1 MHSGFLFI
9 FCPQIAFCYTILS
22 KGVETMSDI
31 SVQEKL
37 LAEFT
42 EEYMEKIFYF
52 CLKKT
57 DSNFE
62 AEDLTQDIAINVFC
76 EINKGTVPVCFSAW
90 IWQIVRNRYSVWA
103 KKKHLQTESI
113 INEDISEC
121 DIIDD
126 SSNMIDG
133 IIKEEQ
139 LSLLRRE
146 LAFIK
151 DEYRDILVAYYIDD
165 MSVRQISEN
174 VSLPV
179 ETVKKRLQRARNIL
193 KEGMNMARE
202 FGKLSYK
209 PETVFYEQVG
219 CSGSKGEPFC
229 CVGRMLCSNLLLAAY
244 RTPSTA
250 EDLAM
255 EVGVALPYTEQEL
268 ELLVSATLM
277 RKNGNKYETNFM
289 IISADAQNKISTH
302 LRSISGELTSKL
314 IQLTE
319 IFVELLNRI
328 KPGWYGTQPYEDAK
342 WTLLLSFLENGFLH
356 SKEMLLNDNYSD
368 LSKRTVRPNNGYWD
382 IIGREA
388 YDTPIIG
395 VASHYTNNF
404 CKYVIHFKD
413 MATQTPDF
421 LSGREVNVLNL
432 IAKQEDYTEYTTE
445 LANLEKYGYIKKNEN
460 GYSLAI
466 VVFDGTGMSDI
477 TEEQF
482 YEFISTEDQDKAVEL
497 SDDIR
502 ALLLKQ
508 KDFSTEQILNE
519 IPEFLKNDTK
529 QIEDA
534 CNRITPYEGVIIEE
548 ALKQGYLHYDENEPK
563 RILGAFLEL
572 S

>member
-1 MHSGFLFI
+1 
-9 FCPQIAFCYTILS
+9 
-22 KGVETMSDI
+22 MSDI

-42 EEYMEKIFYF
+42 EEYMEKIFYY
-52 CLKKT
+52 CLKRT
-57 DSNFE
+57 GNNFE

-76 EINKGTVPVCFSAW
+76 EINKGTVPSCFSAW
-90 IWQIVRNRYSVWA
+90 VWQIVRNRYSVWA
-103 KKKHLQTESI
+103 KKKHLQTELVTD
-113 INEDISEC
+113 EDISEC
-121 DIIDD
+121 DIMDENSNVVD
-126 SSNMIDG
+126 S
-133 IIKEEQ
+133 IIEEEQ

-151 DEYRDILVAYYIDD
+151 DEYRNILVAYYIDD
-165 MSVRQISEN
+165 MSIRQISEN

-179 ETVKKRLQRARNIL
+179 ETVKKRLQRARNVL

-229 CVGRMLCSNLLLAAY
+229 YVGRMLCSNLLLAAY

-302 LRSISGELTSKL
+302 LRSISGEITSKL

-319 IFVELLNRI
+319 IIVKVLNRI
-328 KPGWYGTQPYEDAK
+328 KPGWYGAQPYEDAK
-342 WTLLLSFLENGFLH
+342 WALLLSFFKNCFLH

-388 YDTPIIG
+388 YDTPIIA

-466 VVFDGTGMSDI
+466 AVLDGNGIDDI
-477 TEEQF
+477 TEEQLN
-482 YEFISTEDQDKAVEL
+482 EFISTEDLDKGGEL

-508 KDFSTEQILNE
+508 KAFSTEQILNE

-563 RILGAFLEL
+563 GNLGAYLEL
-572 S
+572 

>member
-1 MHSGFLFI
+1 
-9 FCPQIAFCYTILS
+9 
-22 KGVETMSDI
+22 MSDI

-52 CLKKT
+52 CLKRT

-90 IWQIVRNRYSVWA
+90 VWQIVRNRYSVWA
-103 KKKHLQTESI
+103 KKKHLLTESV

-126 SSNMIDG
+126 NSNMIDG

-151 DEYRDILVAYYIDD
+151 DEYRNILVAYYIDD
-165 MSVRQISEN
+165 MSIRQISEN

-219 CSGSKGEPFC
+219 CNGSNGEPFC
-229 CVGRMLCSNLLLAAY
+229 YVGRMLCSNLLLAAY

-302 LRSISGELTSKL
+302 LRSISSELTSKL
-314 IQLTE
+314 IQFTE
-319 IFVELLNRI
+319 LMIKILDRI

-342 WTLLLSFLENGFLH
+342 WALLLSLFDAFFLRSEEFLPNENYF
-356 SKEMLLNDNYSD
+356 D
-368 LSKRTVRPNNGYWD
+368 LSKRTVRPNNGHWD
-382 IIGREA
+382 IIGREV
-388 YDTPIIG
+388 YDTPIIA
-395 VASHYTNNF
+395 VALHVTNNF
-404 CKYVIHFKD
+404 HKYVIHFKD

-421 LSGREVNVLNL
+421 LSVREVDVLNL

-466 VVFDGTGMSDI
+466 VVLDGNGIDNL
-477 TEEQF
+477 TEEQLN
-482 YEFISTEDQDKAVEL
+482 EFISTEEQDKAEEL

-508 KDFSTEQILNE
+508 KAFSTEQILNE

-529 QIEDA
+529 QIEFA
-534 CNRITPYEGVIIEE
+534 CNTVTPFQGAIIEE
-548 ALKQGYLHYDENEPK
+548 ALKQGYLHYDEKEPK
-563 RILGAFLEL
+563 RILGAYLEL
-572 S
+572 

>member
-1 MHSGFLFI
+1 
-9 FCPQIAFCYTILS
+9 
-22 KGVETMSDI
+22 MSDI

-52 CLKKT
+52 CLKRT

-62 AEDLTQDIAINVFC
+62 AEDLTQDVAINVFC

-90 IWQIVRNRYSVWA
+90 VWQIVRNRYSVWA
-103 KKKHLQTESI
+103 KKKHLLTESV

-126 SSNMIDG
+126 NSNMIDG

-151 DEYRDILVAYYIDD
+151 DEYRNILVAYYIDD
-165 MSVRQISEN
+165 MSIRQISEN

-209 PETVFYEQVG
+209 PETVFYEYVG

-229 CVGRMLCSNLLLAAY
+229 YVGRMLCSNLLLAAY

-302 LRSISGELTSKL
+302 LRSISGDITSKL

-319 IFVELLNRI
+319 IFVKVLNRI

-342 WTLLLSFLENGFLH
+342 WALLLSLFNDLFLH
-356 SKEMLLNDNYSD
+356 SKEMLLNDNYFD

-388 YDTPIIG
+388 YDMPIIA

-460 GYSLAI
+460 GYSLEI
-466 VVFDGTGMSDI
+466 VVLGGNGIDDL
-477 TEEQF
+477 TEEQLN
-482 YEFISTEDQDKAVEL
+482 EFISTEEQDKVGEL

-519 IPEFLKNDTK
+519 IPDFLKNDTK

-563 RILGAFLEL
+563 RILGAYLIL
-572 S
+572 

>member
-1 MHSGFLFI
+1 
-9 FCPQIAFCYTILS
+9 
-22 KGVETMSDI
+22 MSDI

-52 CLKKT
+52 CLKRT

-62 AEDLTQDIAINVFC
+62 AEDLTQDVAINVFC

-90 IWQIVRNRYSVWA
+90 VWQIVRNRYSVWA
-103 KKKHLQTESI
+103 KKKHLLTESV

-126 SSNMIDG
+126 NSNMIDG

-151 DEYRDILVAYYIDD
+151 DEYRNILVAYYIDD
-165 MSVRQISEN
+165 MSIRQISEN

-209 PETVFYEQVG
+209 PEKMSFISVG
-219 CSGSKGEPFC
+219 NCGNKGEPWC
-229 CVGRMLCSNLLLAAY
+229 YLNRLLCSNLLLAAY
-244 RTPSTA
+244 RAPSTA
-250 EDLAM
+250 EELAI

-268 ELLVSATLM
+268 EQLVSATLM

-289 IISADAQNKISTH
+289 IISADAQNKINNH
-302 LRSISGELTSKL
+302 LRNISSELTSKL
-314 IQLTE
+314 IQFTDFSAE
-319 IFVELLNRI
+319 MFDRI
-328 KPGWYGTQPYEDAK
+328 NPGWYRNQPYEDAK
-342 WTLLLSFLENGFLH
+342 WVLLMWFFELWFL
-356 SKEMLLNDNYSD
+356 YSEE
-368 LSKRTVRPNNGYWD
+368 LMSLEYYYAVSNRTVRPNNGQWD
-382 IIGREA
+382 ILGMELC
-388 YDTPIIG
+388 DTPMIPVGHIQ
-395 VASHYTNNF
+395 NQNF
-404 CKYVIHFKD
+404 HQYKFHFNKI
-413 MATQTPDF
+413 AKQTPEF
-421 LSGREVNVLNL
+421 LSDDEVKVLNF
-432 IAKQEDYTEYTTE
+432 IAKQEDYAKYTTE

-466 VVFDGTGMSDI
+466 TVLDGNGIDDI
-477 TEEQF
+477 TEEKLDELF
-482 YEFISTEDQDKAVEL
+482 STEERDKVKEL
-497 SDDIR
+497 YNDILN
-502 ALLLKQ
+502 LLLKQ
-508 KDFSTEQILNE
+508 KAFSTEQILNE

-529 QIEDA
+529 QIEFA
-534 CNRITPYEGVIIEE
+534 CNTVTPFQGAIIEE

-563 RILGAFLEL
+563 RILGAYLDL
-572 S
+572 YL

>member
-1 MHSGFLFI
+1 
-9 FCPQIAFCYTILS
+9 
-22 KGVETMSDI
+22 MSDI

-52 CLKKT
+52 CLKRT

-90 IWQIVRNRYSVWA
+90 VWQIVRNRYSVWA
-103 KKKHLQTESI
+103 KKKHLLTESV

-126 SSNMIDG
+126 NSNMIDG

-151 DEYRDILVAYYIDD
+151 DEYRNILVAYYIDD
-165 MSVRQISEN
+165 MSIRQISEN

-209 PETVFYEQVG
+209 PEKISFINVG
-219 CSGSKGEPFC
+219 NCGNKGEPC
-229 CVGRMLCSNLLLAAY
+229 CYLDRLLCSNLLLAAY
-244 RTPSTA
+244 RAPSTA
-250 EDLAM
+250 EELAI

-268 ELLVSATLM
+268 EQLVSATLM

-289 IISADAQNKISTH
+289 IISADAQNKINNH
-302 LRSISGELTSKL
+302 LRSISSELTSKL
-314 IQLTE
+314 IQVTE
-319 IFVELLNRI
+319 LMIKIFDWI
-328 KPGWYGTQPYEDAK
+328 KPGWYGTQPYEDVK
-342 WTLLLSFLENGFLH
+342 WALLLSFFDEGFLD
-356 SKEMLLNDNYSD
+356 SEEFLPYKNYHHVSN
-368 LSKRTVRPNNGYWD
+368 RTVRPNNGQWD
-382 IIGREA
+382 ILGKELC
-388 YDTPIIG
+388 DTPMIPIG
-395 VASHYTNNF
+395 KIVHQNF
-404 CKYVIHFKD
+404 WQYKFFFNKI
-413 MATQTPDF
+413 AEQTPEF
-421 LSGREVNVLNL
+421 LSDDEVKVLNL
-432 IAKQEDYTEYTTE
+432 IAKKEDYTEYTTE

-466 VVFDGTGMSDI
+466 AVLDFNGIDDP
-477 TEEQF
+477 TEEQWN
-482 YEFISTEDQDKAVEL
+482 EFISTEEQDKAGEL

-508 KDFSTEQILNE
+508 KAFSTEQILNE
-519 IPEFLKNDTK
+519 IPEFMKNDTK
-529 QIEDA
+529 QIEFA
-534 CNRITPYEGVIIEE
+534 CNTVTPFQGAIIEE
-548 ALKQGYLHYDENEPK
+548 ALKQGYLHYDKNEPK
-563 RILGAFLEL
+563 RILGAYLL
-572 S
+572 L

>member
-1 MHSGFLFI
+1 
-9 FCPQIAFCYTILS
+9 
-22 KGVETMSDI
+22 MSDI

-52 CLKKT
+52 CLKRT
-57 DSNFE
+57 GNNFE

-90 IWQIVRNRYSVWA
+90 VWQIVRNRYSVWA
-103 KKKHLQTESI
+103 KKKHLLTESV

-126 SSNMIDG
+126 NSNMIDG

-151 DEYRDILVAYYIDD
+151 DEYRNILVAYYIDD
-165 MSVRQISEN
+165 MSIRQISEN

-229 CVGRMLCSNLLLAAY
+229 YVSRMLCSNLLLAAY

-302 LRSISGELTSKL
+302 LRSISGEITSKL

-319 IFVELLNRI
+319 IFVKVLNRI

-342 WTLLLSFLENGFLH
+342 WALLLSLFSDMFLH
-356 SKEMLLNDNYSD
+356 SKEMLPNENYLD

-388 YDTPIIG
+388 YDTPIIA
-395 VASHYTNNF
+395 VASHVTNNF

-421 LSGREVNVLNL
+421 LSIREVDVLNL
-432 IAKQEDYTEYTTE
+432 IAKQEDYTKYTTE

-466 VVFDGTGMSDI
+466 TVIDGNGLDFTDEKLDKLFS
-477 TEEQF
+477 TEER
-482 YEFISTEDQDKAVEL
+482 DKGKEL
-497 SDDIR
+497 YNDILN
-502 ALLLKQ
+502 LLLKQ
-508 KDFSTEQILNE
+508 KAFSTEQILNE
-519 IPEFLKNDTK
+519 IPEFLKNDSK
-529 QIEDA
+529 LIEFA
-534 CNRITPYEGVIIEE
+534 CNTVTPFQGAIIEE

-563 RILGAFLEL
+563 RILGAYLEL
-572 S
+572 

>member
-103 KKKHLQTESI
+103 KKKHLQTESV

-151 DEYRDILVAYYIDD
+151 DEYRNILVSYYIDD

-229 CVGRMLCSNLLLAAY
+229 YGGRMLCSNLLLAAY

-268 ELLVSATLM
+268 EILVSATLM

-302 LRSISGELTSKL
+302 LRSISGEITSKL

-319 IFVELLNRI
+319 FFVELLNRI

-342 WTLLLSFLENGFLH
+342 WALLLSLFDNMFLR

-368 LSKRTVRPNNGYWD
+368 LSRRTVRPNNGYWD

-388 YDTPIIG
+388 YDTPIIA
-395 VASHYTNNF
+395 VASHYTDNF

-466 VVFDGTGMSDI
+466 AVLDFKGIEDI
-477 TEEQF
+477 TEEQLNK
-482 YEFISTEDQDKAVEL
+482 FISTEDLDKGREL
-497 SDDIR
+497 SDDIT

-519 IPEFLKNDTK
+519 IPKFLKNDTK

-534 CNRITPYEGVIIEE
+534 CNRITPYEGAIIEE

-572 S
+572 

>member
-1 MHSGFLFI
+1 
-9 FCPQIAFCYTILS
+9 
-22 KGVETMSDI
+22 MSDI
-31 SVQEKL
+31 SVREKL

-103 KKKHLQTESI
+103 KKKHLQTESV

-151 DEYRDILVAYYIDD
+151 DEYRNILVSYYIDD

-209 PETVFYEQVG
+209 PERMRFTHVG
-219 CSGSKGEPFC
+219 NIGSKGEPLC
-229 CVGRMLCSNLLLAAY
+229 YLNRLLCSNLLLAAY
-244 RTPSTA
+244 RAPSTA

-268 ELLVSATLM
+268 EQLVSATLM

-289 IISADAQNKISTH
+289 IISADAQNKINNH

-314 IQLTE
+314 IQVT
-319 IFVELLNRI
+319 ELLIKTFDRI

-342 WTLLLSFLENGFLH
+342 WALLLSLFDDGFVL
-356 SKEMLLNDNYSD
+356 SGELLPYKNYYHVSN
-368 LSKRTVRPNNGYWD
+368 RTVRPNNGQWD
-382 IIGREA
+382 ILGMELC
-388 YDTPIIG
+388 DTPMIPIG
-395 VASHYTNNF
+395 KNGNQNFRQYKFFFNN
-404 CKYVIHFKD
+404 I
-413 MATQTPDF
+413 AEQTPEF
-421 LSGREVNVLNL
+421 LSDDEVKVLNF
-432 IAKQEDYTEYTTE
+432 IAKQEDYAKYTTE

-466 VVFDGTGMSDI
+466 VVLDSNGIDDI

-482 YEFISTEDQDKAVEL
+482 NEFISTEDQDKAGEL

-508 KDFSTEQILNE
+508 KAFSTEQILNE
-519 IPEFLKNDTK
+519 IPEFLKNDSK
-529 QIEDA
+529 LIEFA
-534 CNRITPYEGVIIEE
+534 CNTITPFQGAIIEE
-548 ALKQGYLHYDENEPK
+548 AFKQGYLHYDENEPK

-572 S
+572 

>member
-103 KKKHLQTESI
+103 KKKHLQTESV

-151 DEYRDILVAYYIDD
+151 DEYRNILVSYYIDD

-209 PETVFYEQVG
+209 PERVRFTLVG
-219 CSGSKGEPFC
+219 HIGSKGEPWC
-229 CVGRMLCSNLLLAAY
+229 YLNRLLCSNLLLAAY
-244 RTPSTA
+244 RAPSTA

-268 ELLVSATLM
+268 EQLVSATLM

-289 IISADAQNKISTH
+289 IISADAQNKINNH
-302 LRSISGELTSKL
+302 LRSISGELTSKV
-314 IQLTE
+314 IQFTE
-319 IFVELLNRI
+319 YLVEMFDRI
-328 KPGWYGTQPYEDAK
+328 NPGWYGNQPYEDVK
-342 WTLLLSFLENGFLH
+342 WELLMFFFEIGFLH
-356 SKEMLLNDNYSD
+356 SKELMSQENYYDVSN
-368 LSKRTVRPNNGYWD
+368 RTVRPNNGQWD
-382 IIGREA
+382 ILGMELC
-388 YDTPIIG
+388 DTLMIPVG
-395 VASHYTNNF
+395 HNQSQNFHQYKFYFNN
-404 CKYVIHFKD
+404 I
-413 MATQTPDF
+413 AEQTPEF
-421 LSGREVNVLNL
+421 LSDDEVKVLNF
-432 IAKQEDYTEYTTE
+432 IAKQEDYANYTTE

-460 GYSLAI
+460 GYALAI
-466 VVFDGTGMSDI
+466 AVMDGNGPDI
-477 TEEQF
+477 TEEELDKLF
-482 YEFISTEDQDKAVEL
+482 STEVKDKGKEL
-497 SDDIR
+497 YDDILN
-502 ALLLKQ
+502 LLLKQ
-508 KDFSTEQILNE
+508 KAFSTEQILNE
-519 IPEFLKNDTK
+519 IPEFLKNDSK
-529 QIEDA
+529 LIEFA
-534 CNRITPYEGVIIEE
+534 CNTITPFQGAIIEE
-548 ALKQGYLHYDENEPK
+548 AFKQGYLHYDENEPK

-572 S
+572 

>member
-1 MHSGFLFI
+1 
-9 FCPQIAFCYTILS
+9 
-22 KGVETMSDI
+22 MSDI

>member
-1 MHSGFLFI
+1 
-9 FCPQIAFCYTILS
+9 
-22 KGVETMSDI
+22 MSDI

-42 EEYMEKIFYF
+42 EEYMEKIFYY
-52 CLKKT
+52 CLKRT
-57 DSNFE
+57 GNNFE

-76 EINKGTVPVCFSAW
+76 EINKGTFPSCFSAW
-90 IWQIVRNRYSVWA
+90 VWQIVRNRYSVWA
-103 KKKHLQTESI
+103 KKKHLLTESV

-126 SSNMIDG
+126 NSNVVDS
-133 IIKEEQ
+133 IIEEEQ

-151 DEYRDILVAYYIDD
+151 DEYRNILVAYYIDD
-165 MSVRQISEN
+165 MSIRQISEN

-209 PETVFYEQVG
+209 PEKISFINAGNY
-219 CSGSKGEPFC
+219 GSKGEPWC
-229 CVGRMLCSNLLLAAY
+229 YLNRLLCSNLLLAAY
-244 RTPSTA
+244 RAPSTA
-250 EDLAM
+250 EELAI

-268 ELLVSATLM
+268 EQLVSATLM

-289 IISADAQNKISTH
+289 IISADAQNKINNH
-302 LRSISGELTSKL
+302 LRSISSELTSKL
-314 IQLTE
+314 IQFTE
-319 IFVELLNRI
+319 LMIKTIDRI

-342 WTLLLSFLENGFLH
+342 WVLLLF
-356 SKEMLLNDNYSD
+356 LLNEIFLQSEEFLPYKNYHHVSN
-368 LSKRTVRPNNGYWD
+368 RTVRPNNGQWD
-382 IIGREA
+382 ILGMELC
-388 YDTPIIG
+388 DTPMIPIG
-395 VASHYTNNF
+395 GNGNQNFRQYKFFFNN
-404 CKYVIHFKD
+404 I
-413 MATQTPDF
+413 AEQTPEF
-421 LSGREVNVLNL
+421 LSDDEVKVLNL
-432 IAKQEDYTEYTTE
+432 IAKKEDYTEYTTE

-466 VVFDGTGMSDI
+466 VVLDGNGIDDI
-477 TEEQF
+477 TEEQLN
-482 YEFISTEDQDKAVEL
+482 EFISTEEQDKAEEL

-508 KDFSTEQILNE
+508 KAFSTEQILNE

-529 QIEDA
+529 QIEFA
-534 CNRITPYEGVIIEE
+534 CSTITPFQGAIIEE

-563 RILGAFLEL
+563 RILGAYLEL
-572 S
+572 

>member
-1 MHSGFLFI
+1 
-9 FCPQIAFCYTILS
+9 
-22 KGVETMSDI
+22 MSDI

-52 CLKKT
+52 CLKRT
-57 DSNFE
+57 GNNFE

-76 EINKGTVPVCFSAW
+76 EINKGTVPSCFSAW
-90 IWQIVRNRYSVWA
+90 VWQIVRNRYYVWA
-103 KKKHLQTESI
+103 KKKHLQTELVTD
-113 INEDISEC
+113 EDISEC
-121 DIIDD
+121 DIMDENSNVVD
-126 SSNMIDG
+126 S
-133 IIKEEQ
+133 IIEEEQ

-151 DEYRDILVAYYIDD
+151 DEYRNILVAYYIDD
-165 MSVRQISEN
+165 MSIRQISEN

-219 CSGSKGEPFC
+219 FSGSKGEPFC
-229 CVGRMLCSNLLLAAY
+229 YVGRMLCSNLLLAAY

-302 LRSISGELTSKL
+302 LRSISGEITSKL

-319 IFVELLNRI
+319 IFVKVLNRI
-328 KPGWYGTQPYEDAK
+328 KPGWYGAQPYEDAK
-342 WTLLLSFLENGFLH
+342 WTLLLYFLENGFLH
-356 SKEMLLNDNYSD
+356 SKEMLPNDNYSD

-388 YDTPIIG
+388 YDTPIIA

-421 LSGREVNVLNL
+421 LSGRELNVLNL

-466 VVFDGTGMSDI
+466 VVFDGTGMNDI
-477 TEEQF
+477 TEEQLN
-482 YEFISTEDQDKAVEL
+482 EFISTEEQDKVGEL

-563 RILGAFLEL
+563 GNLGAYLEL
-572 S
+572 